1 MVILCVDDE
10 KITLDALGHQLLRY
24 FHDLYEYEF
33 AESGEEALKL
43 ISELEES
50 GKEVTLVIADQ
61 IMPGMKGD
69 ELLMTLHQSHPHMI
83 KIMLTGQAS
92 LESAINVI
100 NKANIYKY
108 VSKPWNEQELMQIVE
123 KGLERH
129 QLETQKQ
136 RQLEL
141 FRYKAE
147 EFGGSLFKQTSKEEF
162 LKCLPQKRKIL
173 VYQQFP
179 ADHLSSV
186 SAYQTLAASE
196 KGDSCMLKI
205 HHPADD
211 YHYTFLGFHPN
222 LTYEVRGQE
231 AHVIQGS
238 KTDQLSGDP
247 MENLWQLSQRETCV
261 GSDILPASLGGLI
274 GFLAH
279 DAVRLW
285 EKLPATLPDPDHYPD
300 LLFQAYQLMLC
311 FDHKRSLLTLAMAV
325 EPEEKSYAGA
335 MEQISAYFLQLSQPS
350 QLPATAHTAKKEKRD
365 IEVDIDDATFRK
377 MVEKAKEEIGNG
389 NILKVI
395 LSRTFK
401 RPFEASPLALFRATI
416 MLNPSP
422 YHYLLNYRDFAI
434 VGASPE
440 KLISSQDGNLESVPV
455 AGTYARTGT
464 SADALIEAQLLNDP
478 KINIEHMMPVDVVR
492 SDLAAVSYPG
502 TVKVT
507 RLKTLERFSHVVHV
521 VSYLSGK
528 LRKDLSPLD
537 AVKAIF
543 PAGTLCGVPRVRSL
557 EMVEGIEFIRRGPY
571 GGAVLAID
579 GRGNL
584 DSGIIIRTAFLK
596 NGIASVRTGAGIVY
610 DSIPQKEADE
620 TRHKAK
626 SMMNAMNMAEDY
638 FS

>member
-1 MVILCVDDE
+1 MIILCVDDE
-10 KITLDALGHQLLRY
+10 KITLDALGHQLMRY
-24 FHDLYEYEF
+24 FHELYEYEF

-43 ISELEES
+43 VRELEES
-50 GKEVTLVIADQ
+50 GKTVSLIVADQ

-69 ELLMTLHQSHPHMI
+69 ELLTTLQQSHPQMI

-100 NKANIYKY
+100 NQANIYKY
-108 VSKPWNEQELMQIVE
+108 VRKPWDEQELMQVIE
-123 KGLERH
+123 KGLQRY
-129 QLETQKQ
+129 QLENQKER
-136 RQLEL
+136 RQEL

-147 EFGGSLFKQTSKEEF
+147 EFGGALFKQTSKEEF
-162 LKCLPQKRKIL
+162 LKQLPLKRKIC

-179 ADHLSSV
+179 ADHLSSA
-186 SAYQTLAASE
+186 SAYQALAAL
-196 KGDSCMLKI
+196 KQGDSCLLKI
-205 HHPADD
+205 HHPAED
-211 YHYTFLGFHPN
+211 YHYSFLGFLPYA
-222 LTYEVRGQE
+222 TYEVK
-231 AHVIQGS
+231 GS
-238 KTDQLSGDP
+238 NATFKIDGKTERLLGDP
-247 MENLWQLSQRETCV
+247 MDNLWKLSQRATPVAAE
-261 GSDILPASLGGLI
+261 IFPASLGGFV
-274 GFLAH
+274 GFVAH

-285 EKLPATLPDPDHYPD
+285 EKLPATLPDPDNYPD
-300 LLFQAYQLMLC
+300 MLFQAYQLMLC
-311 FDHKRSLLTLAMAV
+311 FDHKRNMLTIGFSAD
-325 EPEEKSYAGA
+325 PEE
-335 MEQISAYFLQLSQPS
+335 SAYSASMEKISHCFLQLSQPS
-350 QLPATAHTAKKEKRD
+350 HLHTEARAVKKEKRD

-377 MVEKAKEEIGNG
+377 MVEKAKEEIGKG

-401 RPFEASPLALFRATI
+401 RPFDSSPLSLFRATT

-422 YHYLLNYRDFAI
+422 YHYLLNYHDFAI

-440 KLISSQDGNLESVPV
+440 KLLSCQDGNLESVPV

-528 LRKDLSPLD
+528 LRKDLNPLD

-557 EMVEGIEFIRRGPY
+557 EMVENIEFVRRGPY
-571 GGAVLAID
+571 GGALLTID
-579 GRGNL
+579 GRGNV

-610 DSIPQKEADE
+610 DSEPQKEADE
-620 TRHKAK
+620 TRHKSK